1 MDYSTIGTLLSYA
14 AASLLTG
21 VGGWMAAR
29 RKVSR
34 DGVELTK
41 DRSEISII
49 YLLTKQRDEAISNT
63 NDLTEKLKETS
74 AEKQACV
81 DQVSQLKQDIT
92 KLNQQLRLMNSLVKR
107 LSGTLDYTK
116 SELKKI
122 VDEQN
127 KKRAEENN
135 GGKERAE

>member
-49 YLLTKQRDEAISNT
+49 DLLTKQRDEAISNT